1 MIYLDNII
9 FNLQKSG
16 GISRYWYNINK
27 YLISQNVEFSSI
39 IYANTKNF
47 LNIHSNTTIK
57 RKLGFM
63 ERYLPCKIV
72 SNKKFIFHSSYYRYC
87 NNNNSI
93 NVVTVYDFIY
103 EKFKSGFPKLVHSLQ
118 KKNTIQRAKKI
129 ICISENTKRDLLE
142 FYKNI
147 DEKKVDVIGL
157 GVDEKIFRIKKNKNM
172 PSKFLKLDNQKYIL
186 FLANPTHEYKNFKI
200 VDSVISYFEDI
211 KIVII
216 NNSKFEDFKH
226 LVSNK
231 NFNKVYLFDEVSDEE
246 LNILYNSAM
255 CLFYPSLYEGFGIPV
270 IESMMAGC
278 PVITFSNS
286 SMRELVKDYYL
297 DISYNKDSISQI
309 IDIVKKLSELDFR
322 KNIEQSGIKISKNY
336 TWYKCGQKTL
346 NIYSN
351 LLK

>member
-9 FNLQKSG
+9 FNLQQSG

-27 YLISQNVEFSSI
+27 YLIDQNIEFSNV
-39 IYANTKNF
+39 IYSNTKNF
-47 LNIHSNTTIK
+47 FNIHNNTPIK
-57 RKLGFM
+57 KKLAFID
-63 ERYLPCKIV
+63 RYLPCKID

-87 NNNNSI
+87 NNINSI

-103 EKFKSGFPKLVHSLQ
+103 EKFKPRLPKLIHSLQ
-118 KKNTIQRAKKI
+118 KKDTIQRAKKI

-157 GVDEKIFRIKKNKNM
+157 GVDENIFRIKKNKNL
-172 PSKFLKLDNQKYIL
+172 PNKFLNLDNQKYIL

-231 NFNKVYLFDEVSDEE
+231 NLNKVYLFDTVSDEE

-255 CLFYPSLYEGFGIPV
+255 CLFYPSLYEGFGIPI

-297 DISYNKDSISQI
+297 DISHNKDSISKI
-309 IDIVKKLSELDFR
+309 IDIVKKLNELDF
-322 KNIEQSGIKISKNY
+322 KKKIEQSGIKISQNY
-336 TWYKCGQKTL
+336 TWNKCGQKTL
-346 NIYSN
+346 NIYNS